1 MKRALAAILLMSWQS
16 LTLAGAQEAEWCISK
31 HGESVAAPCFNLP
44 DWVLCVARSAKFP
57 AEYDLSHHLNPYF
70 QSGDFD
76 ADGKL
81 DVAVLVRQKS
91 TGQSGIAIFLYGK
104 LKPVVLGAGRSFGN
118 GGTDFSW
125 MDNWSVYP
133 KAGVRKSPWEDKP
146 PAPRRK
152 RQSNQ
157 PRAVERCVNRPVV
170 RAMTTPD
177 DLIAVRWADATRLT
191 MPRSIGKD
199 YIFEESFNGTCSS
212 IKVDDVHNRRHADR
226 VW

>member
-1 MKRALAAILLMSWQS
+1 M
-16 LTLAGAQEAEWCISK
+16 AGSM
-31 HGESVAAPCFNLP
+31 
-44 DWVLCVARSAKFP
+44 
-57 AEYDLSHHLNPYF
+57 Y
-70 QSGDFD
+70 
-76 ADGKL
+76 
-81 DVAVLVRQKS
+81 
-91 TGQSGIAIFLYGK
+91 GINKVI
-104 LKPVVLGAGRSFGN
+104 
-118 GGTDFSW
+118 
-125 MDNWSVYP
+125 
-133 KAGVRKSPWEDKP
+133 
-146 PAPRRK
+146 RRK